1 MAIRIVDVIDDPTF
15 ALLPP
20 CADPGFDHRSC
31 DYWEDADRGS
41 KAARASWFGPQAAP
55 EPPKPSRPRNPFGGD
70 DDDEPAFN
78 PFAPARRET
87 YNPFLAADD
96 EAPENPF
103 APQPKAGPVVAAD
116 APPKLRLLARG
127 LAVFGS
133 YAKVL
138 LEDDEPAA
146 YAQFGPLSA
155 YPRALRTRDLYP
167 RLPSAPLPAVI
178 TCIAT
183 TAAARDRGLAAMLV
197 EAVCD
202 DLAGRGFAAVETYPQ
217 VGAKPDATSAA
228 DPAFWQGLGLHRR
241 RPGRALPGHAAR
253 ARVMRARRAG
263 ASAGVPCSSWP
274 PPHAA
279 TPVPTTGPDASTAA
293 PTAAVSPARPSDVP
307 VSAVPGT
314 PPPGVAVEDPSLIA
328 VLPADG
334 GRPARGAGV
343 PGVCGRDRRPRVRR
357 QRGGRGVRGRR
368 RRQRPVVGHGGPAR
382 ARRLVRG
389 LVPRLAGVLR
399 RGRLR
404 PGRRRRR
411 HTPRRSSAAG
421 PSSSAPVPGACGRIT
436 HGSRAAA
443 CSSRRSP
450 WARSGTGSSSWRGLR
465 P

>member
-41 KAARASWFGPQAAP
+41 KAARASWFGSQAAP
-55 EPPKPSRPRNPFGGD
+55 EPSRPSRPRNPFGGD
-70 DDDEPAFN
+70 DDEPAFN
-78 PFAPARRET
+78 PFQPARREA

-103 APQPKAGPVVAAD
+103 APKPKAGPVVAPD

-155 YPRALRTRDLYP
+155 YPRAIRTRDLYP

-217 VGAKPDATSAA
+217 VGAKPNATSAA
-228 DPAFWQGLGLHRR
+228 DPAFWQRLGF
-241 RPGRALPGHAAR
+241 AVAAADER
-253 ARVMRARRAG
+253 FPVMRR
-263 ASAGVPCSSWP
+263 
-274 PPHAA
+274 
-279 TPVPTTGPDASTAA
+279 
-293 PTAAVSPARPSDVP
+293 
-307 VSAVPGT
+307 
-314 PPPGVAVEDPSLIA
+314 E
-328 VLPADG
+328 
-334 GRPARGAGV
+334 
-343 PGVCGRDRRPRVRR
+343 
-357 QRGGRGVRGRR
+357 
-368 RRQRPVVGHGGPAR
+368 
-382 ARRLVRG
+382 
-389 LVPRLAGVLR
+389 LA
-399 RGRLR
+399 
-404 PGRRRRR
+404 
-411 HTPRRSSAAG
+411 
-421 PSSSAPVPGACGRIT
+421 
-436 HGSRAAA
+436 
-443 CSSRRSP
+443 
-450 WARSGTGSSSWRGLR
+450 
-465 P
+465 